1 MLEFHTQGFASRF
14 PESTQQQRLANGM
27 GCEKRLMHNWG
38 WVTWILP
45 LLATLKSVDVSVSPH
60 LLAFS

>member
-1 MLEFHTQGFASRF
+1 MLEFHTPGFASRF
-14 PESTQQQRLANGM
+14 PESTQQGLANGM
-27 GCEKRLMHNWG
+27 GCKKRLVQNWG

-45 LLATLKSVDVSVSPH
+45 LLATLKSVDISVSPH